1 MAAAEWSCTVHREI
15 YLTSCTTQH
24 YRCPGL
30 TDKNCDGICDNM
42 ILGAVSK
49 SSGSPSSY
57 STPTSAGKYK
67 TGVPSGLIGL
77 AAVFVTVGAYLTF
90 HG

>member
-1 MAAAEWSCTVHREI
+1 
-15 YLTSCTTQH
+15 
-24 YRCPGL
+24 
-30 TDKNCDGICDNM
+30 M
-42 ILGAVSK
+42 ILRAASK

-77 AAVFVTVGAYLTF
+77 AAVLATVGAYLTF
-90 HG
+90 RG